1 MNITSAA
8 GIISLL
14 DEPMPELKVF
24 ALKKLDLIVDEFWPE
39 ISEAIEK
46 IEILHE
52 DKIFNQHEL
61 AALVASKVYY
71 HLGSFEDS
79 LTYALGAGNLFNV
92 NSRSEYVDTII
103 AKCIDYYTQ
112 QRVAMVENPSE
123 AKEIDPRLEAIVNR
137 MFQRCIDDCQYRQA
151 VGIALE
157 TRRMDV
163 FERAIVQSDDV
174 QGMLSYA
181 FNVAMSLIQNR
192 GFRNAV
198 LRSLVGLYRG
208 LATPDYVNMCQC
220 LIFLDDPLA
229 VAEVLDRLSKESE
242 ESTLMAYQIAF
253 DLYESATQQFLGR
266 VLQAIRATAP
276 AEGSAAAG
284 DGMETK
290 SDGDA
295 AAVVVASPSEVD
307 KTKDKPSTKEEEEK
321 SGDAGR
327 LECLASILGGE
338 LSISLQLQFLIRSN
352 RADLLILRGTKDAVR
367 VSVCHTATVIANA
380 YMHAGTTSDQF
391 LRDNLEWLARA
402 TNWAKLTATASLGV
416 IHRGHEQEALALM
429 QSYLPKEAGP
439 SSGYSEGG
447 GLYALGLIHA
457 NHGGAIIDYLLGQL
471 KEAQNEMVRH
481 GGCLGLG
488 LAAMGTH
495 RQDVYE
501 QLKFNLYQDDAVTG
515 EAAGIAMGMVML
527 GSKSTQAIEDMVA
540 YAQETQHE
548 KILRGLAVG
557 IALTTYGRLEEAD
570 PLVTSLSRDK
580 DPILRRSGMYTLAMA
595 FCGTGNNRAIRKLL
609 HVAVSDVNDDVRRAA
624 VTGLGFL
631 LFRLV
636 TFSSHSIPVLS
647 S

>member
-24 ALKKLDLIVDEFWPE
+24 ALKRLDMIVDEFWPE

-52 DKIFNQHEL
+52 DKLFNQHEL

-112 QRVAMVENPSE
+112 QRVALVENPSE

-137 MFQRCIDDCQYRQA
+137 MFQRCIDDGKYRQA

-163 FERAIVQSDDV
+163 FEKAIVESDDV

-266 VLQAIRATAP
+266 VLQAIKATAP
-276 AEGSAAAG
+276 TENATADGEKAESKQVEAAA
-284 DGMETK
+284 EP
-290 SDGDA
+290 A
-295 AAVVVASPSEVD
+295 EAD
-307 KTKDKPSTKEEEEK
+307 KAKAPTKEEEEK
-321 SGDAGR
+321 SADAGR
-327 LECLASILGGE
+327 LERLSSILGGE

-367 VSVCHTATVIANA
+367 VS
-380 YMHAGTTSDQF
+380 
-391 LRDNLEWLARA
+391 
-402 TNWAKLTATASLGV
+402 
-416 IHRGHEQEALALM
+416 
-429 QSYLPKEAGP
+429 
-439 SSGYSEGG
+439 
-447 GLYALGLIHA
+447 
-457 NHGGAIIDYLLGQL
+457 
-471 KEAQNEMVRH
+471 
-481 GGCLGLG
+481 
-488 LAAMGTH
+488 
-495 RQDVYE
+495 
-501 QLKFNLYQDDAVTG
+501 
-515 EAAGIAMGMVML
+515 
-527 GSKSTQAIEDMVA
+527 
-540 YAQETQHE
+540 
-548 KILRGLAVG
+548 
-557 IALTTYGRLEEAD
+557 
-570 PLVTSLSRDK
+570 
-580 DPILRRSGMYTLAMA
+580 
-595 FCGTGNNRAIRKLL
+595 
-609 HVAVSDVNDDVRRAA
+609 
-624 VTGLGFL
+624 
-631 LFRLV
+631 
-636 TFSSHSIPVLS
+636 
-647 S
+647 